1 MAERSLEDV
10 QRSRAWVMKNS
21 VQPSYIDS
29 DTHERI
35 VEGSSSWGTWGYGN
49 VFDWEGMLNALRSL
63 AEGSGFKIE
72 AIYTLDALY
81 RLSREPE
88 FLEDQ
93 HAQQFRREQ
102 LESLRSGK
110 YGLKRLDLLLEL
122 AQQSDKSN
130 NSEKETA
137 LQITELQI
145 IEQQVFWAFDSY
157 VDIEDSASSIRAI
170 QELGKKIKTLWQSNE
185 EFGRCFFDYIEEKT
199 KEGHF
204 QFPLFFKD
212 IALHSDEFL
221 DRFLSIVREAAIQS
235 HDIPTRVN
243 WEQNKESWVGQNVL
257 YSAGSIANNLI
268 EKESY
273 REDSGKIS
281 SILAAMMVSSS
292 EQDTDAVKDQM
303 AEMIRGNQFKKLI
316 EFVKGIYVSRMEQSN
331 EQTVGDIAFQQLCA
345 SVLKIVCKNIP
356 GGLSG
361 EIEASNFPTAED
373 IRGVPRSTDDMSLN
387 ANLLEIQINDLKRQ
401 PAGTQSEIDRAGH
414 GSR

>member
-1 MAERSLEDV
+1 MHHYV
-10 QRSRAWVMKNS
+10 GKNL
-21 VQPSYIDS
+21 V
-29 DTHERI
+29 TTL
-35 VEGSSSWGTWGYGN
+35 SSSWGTWGYGN
-49 VFDWEGMLNALRSL
+49 VFDWEGMLNALRNL

-72 AIYTLDALY
+72 AIDTLDALY

-93 HAQQFRREQ
+93 HAQEFRREQ

-137 LQITELQI
+137 LEI
-145 IEQQVFWAFDSY
+145 IKQQVFLAFDSY
-157 VDIEDSASSIRAI
+157 VDIENSDSSIRAI
-170 QELGKKIKTLWQSNE
+170 EELGKKIKTLWKSNE

-204 QFPLFFKD
+204 QFPLLFKD

-235 HDIPTRVN
+235 YDIPTHVN

-268 EKESY
+268 GKESY

-303 AEMIRGNQFKKLI
+303 AEMIKGNQFKKLI
-316 EFVKGIYVSRMEQSN
+316 EFVKGIYVSRMDQSN
-331 EQTVGDIAFQQLCA
+331 EQTGGDIAFQKVSTLVLD
-345 SVLKIVCKNIP
+345 SVVM
-356 GGLSG
+356 
-361 EIEASNFPTAED
+361 
-373 IRGVPRSTDDMSLN
+373 R
-387 ANLLEIQINDLKRQ
+387 
-401 PAGTQSEIDRAGH
+401 
-414 GSR
+414 